1 MKEVT
6 IARLKY
12 DSSYNELENINEIM
26 VELQKDFIVHQI
38 ISLKVNEKEI
48 IELIAL
54 VTRR

>member
-48 IELIAL
+48 IELVAL